1 MSQDNT
7 LFQTPAAVLQQEH
20 LQESYWRLRLR
31 APEICSAA
39 RPGQFVQVAVPS
51 LEAHILRRPFS
62 ICDVNGDVLT
72 LVYKTVGAGTGA
84 LAQCREGD
92 CLDVLGPL
100 GHGFSPI
107 PAGRATILLGG
118 GYGCAAMLF
127 TAHDTPADALKPA
140 VLLGA
145 RSKGDILLADEF
157 AALGCRVEVATND
170 GSLGR
175 QGFVTVLLEEELK
188 QHPDAFL
195 MACGPRPMLKA
206 VAQIAEKHPAC
217 RCEVSLDER
226 MCCGVG
232 ACFGC
237 VVKGKDASAPE
248 GWRYLRSCKEGP
260 VFPAEAILW

>member
-206 VAQIAEKHPAC
+206 VAQIAENHPAC

>member
-20 LQESYWRLRLR
+20 LQESYWRLRLH
-31 APEICSAA
+31 APEICAAA

-72 LVYKTVGAGTGA
+72 LVYKVVGAGTDA
-84 LAQCREGD
+84 LTQCREGD
-92 CLDVLGPL
+92 TLDVLGPL

-107 PAGRATILLGG
+107 PTDRTTILLGG

-127 TAHDTPADALKPA
+127 TAHDTPANAPNPT

-157 AALGCRVEVATND
+157 ASLGCKVEIATND

-175 QGFVTVLLEEELK
+175 QGFVTVLLEEEL
-188 QHPDAFL
+188 QRHPDAFL

-206 VAQIAEKHPAC
+206 VAQIAEKNPAC
-217 RCEVSLDER
+217 RCEISLDER

-237 VVKGKDASAPE
+237 VVKGKDTSAPE